1 MLEVSDLRIAYGRVV
16 AVHGLDL
23 RVDEGEIVAI
33 VGPNGA
39 GKTSTMMAISG
50 VVTPETGRI
59 RFRGEDI
66 ALASSHDIYRRGIV
80 QVPEGRLIFSELT
93 VRDNLLLGAHVHGA
107 VERDNSE
114 LEAVFELFPVLRER
128 LRQRADTLSGGQL
141 QMLAIARGLMGRP
154 ELFMLDE
161 PSLGLAP
168 LVAEEVFDLIA
179 RLNQRGMTILLVE
192 QNVRKALEI
201 SDRAYLLEA
210 GRLVESG
217 HAGDLLGSDRIMQ
230 SYLGSRSA
238 TTGESRGDMFAS
250 LNRTT
255 SERTNGTE

>member
-1 MLEVSDLRIAYGRVV
+1 MLEVEGLRIAYDRVV

-23 RVDEGEIVAI
+23 RVDEGEVVAI

-50 VVTPETGRI
+50 IVASEAGRV

-66 ALASSHDIYRRGIV
+66 TRTPSHDIYRRGIV
-80 QVPEGRLIFSELT
+80 HVPEGRLIFSELT

-107 VERDNSE
+107 AGSASPE
-114 LEAVFELFPVLRER
+114 LQAVFELFPVLGER
-128 LRQRADTLSGGQL
+128 LHQRADTLSGGQL

-154 ELFMLDE
+154 KLFMLDE

-168 LVAEEVFDLIA
+168 LVAEEVFAMITT
-179 RLNQRGMTILLVE
+179 LNRRGMTILLVE

-201 SDRAYLLEA
+201 SGRAYLLEA
-210 GRLVESG
+210 GRLVE
-217 HAGDLLGSDRIMQ
+217 AGTAHDLLASDRVLE
-230 SYLGSRSA
+230 SYLGTRSQRPR
-238 TTGESRGDMFAS
+238 SP
-250 LNRTT
+250 
-255 SERTNGTE
+255 

>member
-1 MLEVSDLRIAYGRVV
+1 MLEVAGLRIAYDRVV

-23 RVDEGEIVAI
+23 RVDEGEVVAI

-50 VVTPETGRI
+50 VVPCEAGAI
-59 RFRGEDI
+59 RFRGEDVTRTP
-66 ALASSHDIYRRGIV
+66 SHDIYRRGIV

-93 VRDNLLLGAHVHGA
+93 VRDNLLLGAHAHGA
-107 VERDNSE
+107 PERGNPE
-114 LEAVFELFPVLRER
+114 LESVFDLFPVLRER
-128 LRQRADTLSGGQL
+128 LHQRADTLSGGQL

-154 ELFMLDE
+154 KLFMLDE

-168 LVAEEVFDLIA
+168 LVAEEVFA
-179 RLNQRGMTILLVE
+179 MVAALNRRGMTILLVE

-217 HAGDLLGSDRIMQ
+217 RASDLLGSGRIME
-230 SYLGSRSA
+230 SYLGSRSRSA
-238 TTGESRGDMFAS
+238 TRSMPDSPTANMGGER
-250 LNRTT
+250 
-255 SERTNGTE
+255 

>member
-1 MLEVSDLRIAYGRVV
+1 MLEVARLRIAYDRVV

-23 RVDEGEIVAI
+23 RVEEGEIVAI

-50 VVTPETGRI
+50 VVAPESGRI
-59 RFRGEDI
+59 RFQGEDI
-66 ALASSHDIYRRGIV
+66 SRAPSHDIYRRGIV

-107 VERDNSE
+107 SDRADQD

-128 LRQRADTLSGGQL
+128 LRLRADTLSGGQL
-141 QMLAIARGLMGRP
+141 QMLAVARGLMGRP
-154 ELFMLDE
+154 KLFMLDE

-168 LVAEEVFDLIA
+168 LVAEEVFGMITT
-179 RLNQRGMTILLVE
+179 LNRRGMTILLVE

-201 SDRAYLLEA
+201 ADRAYLLEA
-210 GRLVESG
+210 GRLVETG
-217 HAGDLLGSDRIMQ
+217 RAADLLSSRLIME
-230 SYLGSRSA
+230 SYLGSRSP
-238 TTGESRGDMFAS
+238 S
-250 LNRTT
+250 
-255 SERTNGTE
+255 TNGSLRMPQTRSA

>member
-1 MLEVSDLRIAYGRVV
+1 MLEVTSLRVTYERVV

-23 RVDEGEIVAI
+23 RVEEGEVVAI

-50 VVTPETGRI
+50 VVASAAGQV

-66 ALASSHDIYRRGIV
+66 SRAPSHDIYRRGIV

-93 VRDNLLLGAHVHGA
+93 VRDNLLLGAHVYGA
-107 VERDNSE
+107 AERGNPE

-128 LRQRADTLSGGQL
+128 LHLRADTLSGGQL

-154 ELFMLDE
+154 RLFMLDE

-168 LVAEEVFDLIA
+168 LVAEEVFGLITT
-179 RLNQRGMTILLVE
+179 LNRRGMTILVVE

-201 SDRAYLLEA
+201 SGRAYLLEA
-210 GRLVESG
+210 GRLVETGKAS
-217 HAGDLLGSDRIMQ
+217 DLLESERIME
-230 SYLGSRSA
+230 SYLGSRSRSA
-238 TTGESRGDMFAS
+238 TAP
-250 LNRTT
+250 LRTSHT
-255 SERTNGTE
+255 SNMGREG

>member
-1 MLEVSDLRIAYGRVV
+1 MLEVKGLRIAYDRVV

-23 RVDEGEIVAI
+23 RVEEGEVVAI

-50 VVTPETGRI
+50 IVASEAGRV

-66 ALASSHDIYRRGIV
+66 TRTPSHDIYRRGIV
-80 QVPEGRLIFSELT
+80 HVPEGRLIFSELT

-107 VERDNSE
+107 TGGSSPE
-114 LEAVFELFPVLRER
+114 LQAVFELFPVLGER
-128 LRQRADTLSGGQL
+128 LHQRADTLSGGQL

-154 ELFMLDE
+154 KLFMLDE

-168 LVAEEVFDLIA
+168 LVAEEVFAMITT
-179 RLNQRGMTILLVE
+179 LNRRGMTILLVE

-201 SDRAYLLEA
+201 SGRAYLLEA
-210 GRLVESG
+210 GRLVE
-217 HAGDLLGSDRIMQ
+217 AGTAHDLLASDRVLE
-230 SYLGSRSA
+230 SYLGTRSQRPR
-238 TTGESRGDMFAS
+238 SP
-250 LNRTT
+250 
-255 SERTNGTE
+255 

>member
-1 MLEVSDLRIAYGRVV
+1 MLEVAGLRIAYDRVV

-23 RVDEGEIVAI
+23 RVDEGEVVAV

-50 VVTPETGRI
+50 IVPPEAGRV

-66 ALASSHDIYRRGIV
+66 TRTASHDIYRRGIV

-93 VRDNLLLGAHVHGA
+93 VRDNLLLGAHAHGA
-107 VERDNSE
+107 SE
-114 LEAVFELFPVLRER
+114 EGNPELDSVFDLFPVLRER

-154 ELFMLDE
+154 KLFMLDE

-168 LVAEEVFDLIA
+168 LVAEEVFGMITT
-179 RLNQRGMTILLVE
+179 LNRRGMTILLVE

-210 GRLVESG
+210 GRLVETG
-217 HAGDLLGSDRIMQ
+217 TAGELLGSDRVLE
-230 SYLGSRSA
+230 SYLGTRSRPTPASA
-238 TTGESRGDMFAS
+238 
-250 LNRTT
+250 RTPRARR
-255 SERTNGTE
+255 EE

>member
-1 MLEVSDLRIAYGRVV
+1 MLEVTGLRIAYDRVV

-23 RVDEGEIVAI
+23 RVEEGEVVAI

-50 VVTPETGRI
+50 VVVPRAGAI

-66 ALASSHDIYRRGIV
+66 SRTPSHDIYRRGIV
-80 QVPEGRLIFSELT
+80 QVPEGRMIFSELT
-93 VRDNLLLGAHVHGA
+93 VRDNLLLGAHAHGA
-107 VERDNSE
+107 SE
-114 LEAVFELFPVLRER
+114 QGNPELDSVFGLFPVLRER
-128 LRQRADTLSGGQL
+128 LHQRADTLSGGQL

-154 ELFMLDE
+154 RLFMLDE

-168 LVAEEVFDLIA
+168 LVAEEVFAMITT
-179 RLNQRGMTILLVE
+179 LNRRGMTILLVE

-210 GRLVESG
+210 GRLVETG
-217 HAGDLLGSDRIMQ
+217 TAADLLESDRIME
-230 SYLGSRSA
+230 SYLGSRSRS
-238 TTGESRGDMFAS
+238 TTGSTRDSLTSDMGG
-250 LNRTT
+250 
-255 SERTNGTE
+255 ER